1 MKILRKRRHFVYE
14 LPERIEVLIRD
25 GLLNWMEKREYR
37 NPYDS
42 VVVFAESLGVTEGE
56 VADYLRYHLDIKY
69 CTLRRLLRI
78 QDAAIMLL
86 LLPDTP
92 LRNIGRQVGYTDP
105 SNFRKQFRE
114 YTRHNPDSWRKRIV
128 EKRKAA
134 IPSRDERQPV
144 APTLRVWLP
153 IYRNK

>member
-1 MKILRKRRHFVYE
+1 MRILRKRRHFVYE

-37 NPYDS
+37 NPADS
-42 VVVFAESLGVTEGE
+42 VVVFAESLGVTEGQ

-86 LLPDTP
+86 LLPNTP
-92 LRNIGRQVGYTDP
+92 LRYIGRQVGYTDP

-114 YTRHNPDSWRKRIV
+114 YTSHNPDSWRKRIV
-128 EKRKAA
+128 AKRKAA

-144 APTLRVWLP
+144 TPTLRVWLP
-153 IYRNK
+153 IYRNR